1 MSKLTRDDNGQVATF
16 GRLSTTQVMTVTA
29 SSVQSTA
36 VAANC
41 TIVRLS
47 NINSAP
53 AFFAI
58 GANPTATT
66 TTSAMLPPNA
76 TEYIEVTGGDKIAFI
91 RGATATDVSVT
102 QIS

>member
-1 MSKLTRDDNGQVATF
+1 MSKLTRDDNGQIATF
-16 GRLSTTQVMTVTA
+16 GKMGTTQVMTVTA

-53 AFFAI
+53 AFFAV
-58 GANPTATT
+58 GSNPTATT

-76 TEYIEVTGGDKIAFI
+76 IEYIEVSGGDKIAVI
-91 RGATATDVSVT
+91 RGATATDVAIT